1 MKQFFSVGITLDY
14 TDGRWYASADYSQ
27 LGGHAQPDAVC
38 GTVRAEYGNTDPRVV
53 VQAVKETVER
63 FGIQWGIE
71 GASPLSPF
79 LSYAG
84 EGHEDYEYPLG
95 WLYTLQGIAAE
106 LEWETYRQEE
116 DCTC

>member
-1 MKQFFSVGITLDY
+1 MRQFFSVGITLDY

-27 LGGHAQPDAVC
+27 LGGHAQPDAVR
-38 GTVRAEYGNTDPRVV
+38 GAVRAEYGNTDPHVV

-63 FGIQWGIE
+63 FGIQWGFE
-71 GASPLSPF
+71 GSSPF

-84 EGHEDYEYPLG
+84 EGHEDYEYPAG
-95 WLYTLQGIAAE
+95 WLHTLQAIAAE
-106 LEWETYRQEE
+106 LGWETYRNEW